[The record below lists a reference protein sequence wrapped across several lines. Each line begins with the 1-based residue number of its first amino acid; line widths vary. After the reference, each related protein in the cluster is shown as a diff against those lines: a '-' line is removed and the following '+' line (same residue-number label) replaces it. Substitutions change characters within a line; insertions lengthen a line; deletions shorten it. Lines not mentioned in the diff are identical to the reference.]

1 VDNLQMP
8 YRLFFADGS
17 AAMGAR
23 VILEEVG
30 ATYELIETEIGA
42 GRPRAPEL
50 LAVNPNGWVP
60 VLLWEHGAIYECG
73 AIVIFLCD
81 RYPEFR
87 LAPAANDA
95 DRGVFLQWLFF
106 FSSSLQTAYQMTYHT
121 DRFCASKEDEDTV
134 QRRSIKRL
142 RELWQVIDNA
152 IGHGEWMLGQK
163 FSAADIYLF
172 MLTTWL
178 SDEHGHPSIEEFPN
192 VIRIVDAVV
201 ERPSVRKVYS
211 SFIKERSEA

>member
-1 VDNLQMP
+1 MP
-8 YRLFFADGS
+8 YRLFYADGS

-30 ATYELIETEIGA
+30 ETYELIETEIGA
-42 GRPRAPEL
+42 GMPRAPEL
-50 LAVNPNGWVP
+50 LALNPNGWVP

-73 AIVIFLCD
+73 AIVTFLCD

-121 DRFCASKEDEDTV
+121 DRFCESTADHDSV
-134 QRRSIKRL
+134 QQRSARRL
-142 RELWQVIDNA
+142 HELWQVVNDA
-152 IGHGEWMLGQK
+152 IGDSNWMLGDR

-178 SDEHGHPSIEEFPN
+178 SEERNHPSVENFPN

>member
-1 VDNLQMP
+1 MP
-8 YRLFFADGS
+8 YRLFYADGS

-30 ATYELIETEIGA
+30 ETYELIETEIGA
-42 GRPRAPEL
+42 GMPRSPEL
-50 LAVNPNGWVP
+50 LALNPNGWVP

-73 AIVIFLCD
+73 AD
-81 RYPEFR
+81 
-87 LAPAANDA
+87 DT

-121 DRFCASKEDEDTV
+121 DRFCESTADHDSV
-134 QRRSIKRL
+134 QQRSARRL
-142 RELWQVIDNA
+142 HELWQVVNDA
-152 IGHGEWMLGQK
+152 IGDGNWMLGDR

-178 SDEHGHPSIEEFPN
+178 SDERGHPSVEEFPN
-192 VIRIVDAVV
+192 VSRVANAVLR
-201 ERPSVRKVYS
+201 RPAVQKVYQPLS
-211 SFIKERSEA
+211 

>member
-1 VDNLQMP
+1 
-8 YRLFFADGS
+8 
-17 AAMGAR
+17 
-23 VILEEVG
+23 
-30 ATYELIETEIGA
+30 
-42 GRPRAPEL
+42 
-50 LAVNPNGWVP
+50 
-60 VLLWEHGAIYECG
+60 
-73 AIVIFLCD
+73 
-81 RYPEFR
+81 